1 MTSTMLFVL
10 MIVFISLKLGGAIT
24 WSWGITLI
32 PFWLLLLWI
41 IFTEWV
47 IEPLAEIGQ
56 RQWQKEFAERNV
68 SAIEEF
74 KKNSKAPGAI
84 NRFDSESLLDK
95 IKRNK

>member
-1 MTSTMLFVL
+1 M
-10 MIVFISLKLGGAIT
+10 A
-24 WSWGITLI
+24 
-32 PFWLLLLWI
+32 
-41 IFTEWV
+41 
-47 IEPLAEIGQ
+47 
-56 RQWQKEFAERNV
+56 KEFAERNV